1 MRTRTP
7 LIVLFLAL
15 PFVLA
20 YFIHNYVNDKIDDA
34 NAAAGFENQPS
45 DSTDID
51 DSQTLYR
58 ADNFGAAL
66 AALEERTGRNP
77 ELLEVGVQPWMAEF
91 QVKDGKRAKGYR
103 YYAKNGEMGEFKV
116 KLIGPGTLEGS
127 QFPYRTVSPEVTEEL
142 AANVAER
149 DGALRITNMR
159 MERGPVDGDPVWSIV
174 AESDERTGIVFHA
187 DPDGSGLVDPVARA
201 LAGSM

>member
-34 NAAAGFENQPS
+34 NAAAGFENRPS

-51 DSQTLYR
+51 DSRSLYR

-127 QFPYRTVSPEVTEEL
+127 QFPYRTVSPGVTEEL

-159 MERGPVDGDPVWSIV
+159 MERGLVDGDPVWSIV

-187 DPDGSGLVDPVARA
+187 EPDGSGLVDPVARA